1 MAQRAF
7 LGKLLRLQE
16 KIEQVQ
22 PNFLGKMATFV
33 VKASPD
39 DTGAYV
45 LSHTIGASSNV
56 GLSMSSRN
64 RPSAPNTHGGDALQK
79 LMGQAA
85 AVPVGARVIG
95 IGNNS
100 PHSSSVEFG
109 GPNWRRGGYY
119 VYTQLDAVARDLLK
133 DAIREAGLK

>member
-7 LGKLLRLQE
+7 LGKLLKLQE
-16 KIEQVQ
+16 KIDQVQ
-22 PNFLGKMATFV
+22 PNFLGEVATFV
-33 VKASPD
+33 VNASPD
-39 DTGAYV
+39 DTGAYI

-56 GLSMSSRN
+56 GLSISSRN
-64 RPSAPNTHGGDALQK
+64 RPSAPNTHKGDALQK

-85 AVPVGARVIG
+85 SVPIGTRVIG

-100 PHSSSVEFG
+100 PHASSLEFG

-119 VYTQLDAVARDLLK
+119 VYTQLDAVARDLLE
-133 DAIREAGLK
+133 DAIRGAGLK